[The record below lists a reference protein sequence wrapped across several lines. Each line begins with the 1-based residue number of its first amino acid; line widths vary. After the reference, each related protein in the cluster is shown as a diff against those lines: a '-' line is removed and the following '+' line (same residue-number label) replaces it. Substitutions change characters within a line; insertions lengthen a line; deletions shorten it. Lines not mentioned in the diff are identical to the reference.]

1 MIVAKFGGS
10 SCANSLQFKKVK
22 QIVEADSRR
31 RVVVVSAPGKDGDKS
46 FKITDTLLLCYQLAR
61 EQLDTGEIFEEI
73 ADRFREIRNGL
84 GLKLDLESRLEE
96 IQDRLSSGASQDYVA
111 SRGEYLNAL
120 LMADY
125 LGFHFVDASELIRF
139 DDQGKYDQAA
149 TYQLLEAFW
158 AQLEDQATGIVVPG
172 FYGADGDGR
181 IVTFPRGGSDITGAI
196 LAAGLDASLYE
207 NWTDVTGYL
216 VADPK
221 IIQGPETI
229 DCLSYNELRELSY
242 SDSQVIQA
250 DAIAATREAGI
261 PIQIKNTNS
270 PQNPGTVI
278 QIEKAPS
285 GRLVTGIAGQ
295 KDFTVINLKKY
306 DKNQDDGFLR
316 KICTVFEAHKVTIHH
331 MPTSLDT
338 ISVIFRIDDNNE
350 LKQIL
355 EQLQLYCKPD
365 QSSCETG
372 MALIAV
378 VGEQMAFQPGLAGKV
393 FGALGDQGVNVRM
406 ITQGSSEYNIV
417 IGVENRQYRQAV
429 FALHDC
435 FFGQE
440 ENNGRA

>member
-1 MIVAKFGGS
+1 M
-10 SCANSLQFKKVK
+10 
-22 QIVEADSRR
+22 
-31 RVVVVSAPGKDGDKS
+31 
-46 FKITDTLLLCYQLAR
+46 
-61 EQLDTGEIFEEI
+61 
-73 ADRFREIRNGL
+73 
-84 GLKLDLESRLEE
+84 
-96 IQDRLSSGASQDYVA
+96 
-111 SRGEYLNAL
+111 
-120 LMADY
+120 
-125 LGFHFVDASELIRF
+125 
-139 DDQGKYDQAA
+139 
-149 TYQLLEAFW
+149 
-158 AQLEDQATGIVVPG
+158 
-172 FYGADGDGR
+172 
-181 IVTFPRGGSDITGAI
+181 
-196 LAAGLDASLYE
+196 
-207 NWTDVTGYL
+207 
-216 VADPK
+216 
-221 IIQGPETI
+221 
-229 DCLSYNELRELSY
+229 
-242 SDSQVIQA
+242 
-250 DAIAATREAGI
+250 
-261 PIQIKNTNS
+261 
-270 PQNPGTVI
+270 
-278 QIEKAPS
+278 
-285 GRLVTGIAGQ
+285 
-295 KDFTVINLKKY
+295 
-306 DKNQDDGFLR
+306 R